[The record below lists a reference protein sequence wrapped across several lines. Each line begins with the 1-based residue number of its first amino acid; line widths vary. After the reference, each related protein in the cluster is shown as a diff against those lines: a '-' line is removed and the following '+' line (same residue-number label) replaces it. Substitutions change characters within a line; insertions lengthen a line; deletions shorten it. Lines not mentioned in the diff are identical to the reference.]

1 MRASSPNS
9 TVPYV
14 WDQNSDVFDHTQL
27 AANWDALDV
36 AAAAPRTSN
45 AVTQTATL
53 PVGLNNTTDRGK
65 IYFLTATDQG
75 FPVGTIARWTGSAWQ
90 DIKGIELQSTL
101 PVLNLFDG
109 RTVLLTGAA
118 SGFAAWTLVR
128 YQSGSWYVVNQGIE
142 ILAGSFPIA
151 GSFAGR
157 VVVLSSAG
165 GGFNAWDV
173 IRYDGTNWKLVG
185 PQPVPPGSE
194 LAYYSQ
200 TTDITTTNT
209 ASPGDL
215 VTTFGA
221 ATFENV
227 KYYLHISVPR
237 VTLSVAGNVLFQFQD
252 TSGPTNV
259 GNPISVAIPVG
270 GNYDDFSTWL
280 PFTPTAA
287 AHTYAM
293 RWYISTAGTGTINTT
308 SLSPAIFRIV
318 KA

>member
-27 AANWDALDV
+27 AANFDALDV
-36 AAAAPRTSN
+36 AIALPRTTN
-45 AVTQTATL
+45 QVTQTATL
-53 PVGLNNTTDRGK
+53 PVGLNATTDRGK

-75 FPVGTIARWTGSAWQ
+75 FPAGTIARWTGSAWQ
-90 DIKGIELQSTL
+90 DIRGVELQATL
-101 PVLNLFDG
+101 PTLNLFDG
-109 RTVLLTGAA
+109 RTILLTAAA

-128 YQSGSWYVVNQGIE
+128 YQTGSWYVVNQGIE
-142 ILAGSFPIA
+142 IVAASFPISN
-151 GSFAGR
+151 SFAGR
-157 VVVLSSAG
+157 VVILNSAG

-173 IRYDGTNWKLVG
+173 IRYDGSTWKLVG
-185 PQPVPPGSE
+185 PQPVFPGTE
-194 LAYYSQ
+194 LVYYSQ

-209 ASPGDL
+209 VAPGDL
-215 VTTFGA
+215 ITTFSA
-221 ATFENV
+221 ATYENV
-227 KYYLHISVPR
+227 KYYLHMSVPR
-237 VTLSVAGNVLFQFQD
+237 VTLSVPGNVLFQLQD
-252 TSGPTNV
+252 TSGPTSV
-259 GNPISVAIPVG
+259 GNPISAAVGVG
-270 GNYDDFSTWL
+270 GTYGDFAVWL

-287 AHTYAM
+287 AHTYAL